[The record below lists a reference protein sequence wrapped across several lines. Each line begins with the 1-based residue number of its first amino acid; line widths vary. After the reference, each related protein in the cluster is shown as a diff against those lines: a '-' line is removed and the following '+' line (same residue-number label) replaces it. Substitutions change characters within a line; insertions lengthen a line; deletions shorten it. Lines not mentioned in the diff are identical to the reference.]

1 MFENRYARIWIKD
14 NILFLEYKPNLIL
27 NLKEAKRVVSDRMG
41 LQKNKAFPVLC
52 DPSGILKSN
61 IETLEYLSREGSLL
75 IKALAFLTKNP
86 RSFLLSKFYVETH
99 KQEIPTAVFE
109 NKFQA
114 LNFLKKKQKKNK

>member
-14 NILFLEYKPNLIL
+14 RILFIEYRPNLVL
-27 NLKEAKRVVSDRMG
+27 NLKEAKRVVSDRLG

-52 DPSGILKSN
+52 DPSGILKTN

-86 RSFLLSKFYVETH
+86 RSLLLTKFYMETH
-99 KQEIPTAVFE
+99 RHEIPTAVFK

-114 LNFLKKKQKKNK
+114 LHFLQSHIR